1 MEDESSYSNLGSTPR
16 QNMQLLV
23 AQVLMF
29 GDSGGEQVQARII
42 EIISQSQWVKTVHF
56 LYSPWQ

>member
-23 AQVLMF
+23 VQVLMF
-29 GDSGGEQVQARII
+29 GDSGREQVQARVI
-42 EIISQSQWVKTVHF
+42 EIIC
-56 LYSPWQ
+56 